1 MDGISRSEDEVC
13 PICKL
18 DTYMNPSMRFL
29 INTEC
34 YHKMC
39 ESCVDKIYSQGPA
52 PCPYPSC
59 GKTLRKNRFKR
70 QLFSDVRV
78 EREVDVRKRVAKVFN
93 RRQEEFASLKDYN
106 DYLEEVETAI
116 FNLVNKVDVEATEA
130 RLEAYEAA
138 NAQAIAANASL
149 QSREAENAKLM
160 QNLEEER
167 RRQQRT
173 SALEESLAEQE
184 LKREVERKV
193 IKELA
198 TAKEGEAESAVRK
211 AFAAAQKT
219 VQLKK
224 SSARRSG
231 RQTPAVS
238 FEDTALSM
246 IQSKSATNATRD
258 DLPYDPLEG
267 EEYINDLY
275 TVRDHYY
282 DPFLDN
288 IENSQ
293 QAIASGF
300 GVKNVYEQVLFEAFL
315 GLGCLIENEKSRHD
329 AVVAN

>member
-1 MDGISRSEDEVC
+1 MDGVSRIEDEVC
-13 PICKL
+13 PVCKL

-39 ESCVDKIYSQGPA
+39 ESCVDRIYSQGPA
-52 PCPYPSC
+52 PCPYPNC

-70 QLFSDVRV
+70 QLFSDVAV

-93 RRQEEFASLKDYN
+93 RRREEFASLSDYN

-138 NAQAIAANASL
+138 NRQAIATNASL
-149 QSREAENAKLM
+149 QTREAENAELLR
-160 QNLEEER
+160 NLEAER
-167 RRQQRT
+167 RRQQRAE
-173 SALEESLAEQE
+173 ALEESMAEQE

-198 TAKEGEAESAVRK
+198 NAREGEAENAVRK
-211 AFAAAQKT
+211 AVAAAQKT

-224 SSARRSG
+224 SSARRSA
-231 RQTPAVS
+231 RDTSTVS
-238 FEDTALSM
+238 FEAAALSM
-246 IQSKSATNATRD
+246 INTKLATPDARD
-258 DLPYDPLEG
+258 DLPYDTLEE
-267 EEYINDLY
+267 EEYVNDLY
-275 TVRDHYY
+275 TVGEHYY

-293 QAIASGF
+293 QAKAAGF
-300 GVKNVYEQVLFEAFL
+300 GVRNVYEQLLFEAFM
-315 GLGCLIENEKSRHD
+315 GLGCFIENEKVRHKG
-329 AVVAN
+329 AVTT